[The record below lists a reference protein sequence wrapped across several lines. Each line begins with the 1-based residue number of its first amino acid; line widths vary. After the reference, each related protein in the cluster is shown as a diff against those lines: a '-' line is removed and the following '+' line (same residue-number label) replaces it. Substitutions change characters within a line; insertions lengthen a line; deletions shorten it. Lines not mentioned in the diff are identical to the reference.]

1 MCSCFLI
8 EQTFIL
14 ENRPVN
20 ENRSVNDDQHS
31 HPFLYTVDDD
41 TEAIKRAMEDG
52 NRCKPFEC
60 AGVTTTPA
68 IIYFPP
74 G

>member
-1 MCSCFLI
+1 MR
-8 EQTFIL
+8 
-14 ENRPVN
+14 ENRLVN
-20 ENRSVNDDQHS
+20 YDQHS
-31 HPFLYTVDDD
+31 HTFLCTVDDD

-60 AGVTTTPA
+60 GGVTTTPA